1 MRSQMLYTNGP
12 FEICQ
17 ERMFVKQRRKDGW
30 SIYLLS
36 KKIFMLMQ
44 KSSNLYVMGF

>member
-17 ERMFVKQRRKDGW
+17 ERMFVKQRRTQG
-30 SIYLLS
+30 
-36 KKIFMLMQ
+36 
-44 KSSNLYVMGF
+44 

>member
-17 ERMFVKQRRKDGW
+17 EPMFVKQRRTHGW
-30 SIYLLS
+30 STCLLS
-36 KKIFMLMQ
+36 KKIFMLKQ
-44 KSSNLYVMGF
+44 KSPNLYMIVF